1 MRETQLLGGGKI
13 NIRAHLQQTA
23 RAPREADATTK
34 HVYRFLIRITH
45 TQLLE
50 QNNTH
55 TGS

>member
-50 QNNTH
+50 QNHTH